1 MSEPATYS
9 FNRKEVI
16 FIAVAA
22 VALLV
27 GIFHAFSLSFVT
39 DDAFI
44 SFRYAKNLVH
54 GLGLVYNPGER
65 VEGFTNFLW
74 TMMMAGVIGL
84 GLDPVFVSQILG
96 IFFFGCTLLV
106 AMFLSWKLWNAEE
119 AIGLAIPLTAAGLA
133 LHHDACIFA
142 TGGLETSLFTF
153 LVSLLFIF
161 AVLWRTRTGLIAA
174 GSVAVLLMMTR
185 PDGIVYVVAAAL
197 FLLLTME
204 RPVRTLTLFLIPII
218 ILFLPY
224 WMWRATYYGYFFP
237 NSFYAKSIG
246 LAYYQ
251 QGIVYTLSYF
261 STYFVFGLILLLA
274 FYLAA
279 EKGQLGTSRLRGT
292 QFRDQARLLGVRGRT
307 GLLAS
312 LFIVF
317 QIAFVVRIGGDFM
330 FSRFFIPVTP
340 MLFMLCEVLIIAL
353 RTVIVRVAVVLL
365 VLAGTYF
372 RVDHFT
378 QEKTVG
384 YIADERQWYTDDYK
398 LWAQRSGDSLKKYFS
413 GLNVRVAL
421 WGGTARLGYYLD
433 SIYVIEAQGGLTDA
447 ALSHQEVGERG
458 RPGHEKTA
466 TLEFLAGRRVNFL
479 IGPMNTVHEVK
490 TLDDIVFDEV
500 NGRIVRYDNSIMTRL
515 KQFPEVRFFDF
526 PRSLDAYIARID
538 SFPLARVKTDYE
550 NFKSYYF
557 EPSRD
562 TIREQRF
569 LRRLNVSTSP

>member
-1 MSEPATYS
+1 MSEPAPHLS
-9 FNRKEVI
+9 HRKEVI
-16 FIAVAA
+16 FVAA
-22 VALLV
+22 AAAALLV

-74 TMMMAGVIGL
+74 TVVMAGVIRIGF
-84 GLDPVFVSQILG
+84 DPVFVSQILG
-96 IFFFGCTLLV
+96 IFFFGCTLLT
-106 AMFLSWKLWNAEE
+106 AMMLSWKLWNAEGVS
-119 AIGLAIPLTAAGLA
+119 GLAIPLTAAGLA
-133 LHHDACIFA
+133 IHHDACIFA

-174 GSVAVLLMMTR
+174 GIVAVLLMMTR
-185 PDGIVYVVAAAL
+185 PDGIVYVVPAAIY
-197 FLLLTME
+197 LLVTME
-204 RPVRTLTLFLIPII
+204 RPIRTLTLFILPII
-218 ILFLPY
+218 VLFLPY
-224 WMWRATYYGYFFP
+224 WFWRAAYYGYFFP

-251 QGIVYTLSYF
+251 QGIVYTFSYF
-261 STYFVFGLILLLA
+261 STYYVFGLVPLLA

-279 EKGQLGTSRLRGT
+279 EKAQSGTTRLGGV
-292 QFRDQARLLGVRGRT
+292 QFRHLGVRGRT
-307 GLLAS
+307 GFLAT

-340 MLFMLCEVLIIAL
+340 MLFMLCEVLIIGL
-353 RTVIVRVAVVLL
+353 RVDLLRIAAVVL

-398 LWAQRSGDSLKKYFS
+398 LWAQRSGDSLKEYFS

-447 ALSHQEVGERG
+447 VLSHQEIGERG

-466 TLEFLAGRRVNFL
+466 TLDFLAGRKVNFL

-490 TLDDIVFDEV
+490 NLDDIVLDEV
-500 NGRIVRYDNSIMTRL
+500 NGRIVRYDNAIMTRL

-526 PRSLDAYIARID
+526 PKSLDAYITRID
-538 SFPLARVKTDYE
+538 SFPIARVRTDYE
-550 NFKSYYF
+550 SFKSYYF
-557 EPSRD
+557 EPSND
-562 TIREQRF
+562 SIRERPF
-569 LRRLNVSTSP
+569 LRRLNGSSTR